1 MRQMKILFRVDA
13 SLIIGTG
20 HVMRCLT
27 LAKALAATGTEC
39 HFACREH
46 PGNLIDFIRQQGFE
60 VTALPMPKDRQPTGD
75 EAEVSALAHSAWLGC
90 DWASDAAQTKV
101 GAGGTAN
108 DWLVVDHYAL
118 DASWESAMREVAKRI
133 MVIDDLADRQH
144 DCDVLLDQNYYRD
157 MQTRYDGKVPPDC
170 RNLLG
175 PRYALLRDE
184 FREWRAQVKPRSGE
198 VKRILMF
205 FGGIDAG
212 NFTGLAIKAL
222 SALGINGVEVD
233 VVIGAQHPQR
243 AEIEQACV
251 TQGYACH
258 VQTSRMAELMVAAD
272 LAIGAGGSA
281 TWERCCLGLPALSI
295 CIAENQRKQIADAAE
310 AGLLYAPF
318 GEGDLV
324 NLIRHHAICLL
335 ENASLL
341 KLISNTAMKVVDGL
355 GALRIVSEIGSP
367 EMGADNVY
375 VRLAVA
381 DDAAVVWPW
390 RNNESTRRYFFD
402 PLPVELETHVAWWNR
417 SLVDPKR
424 VLLIGSL
431 GVRAFG
437 VIRFDFDTSESAVI
451 SIYLDP
457 DKTGSGIGRTLLS
470 AGLNWLEEHHPE
482 MNSVSAEILPE
493 NYASVSVFQAAG
505 FSEQY
510 RVFALKF

>member
-1 MRQMKILFRVDA
+1 MKFLFRVDA
-13 SLIIGTG
+13 SLRIGTG

-27 LAKALAATGTEC
+27 LAKALAATGAQC

-60 VTALPMPKDRQPTGD
+60 VAALPMPKDPQPIGD

-90 DWASDAAQTKV
+90 DWSTDAAQTKV
-101 GAGGTAN
+101 GAGGKAN

-118 DASWESAMREVAKRI
+118 DASWESAMRNVAKKI
-133 MVIDDLADRQH
+133 MVIDDLADRRH
-144 DCDVLLDQNYYRD
+144 ECDVLLDQNFYVD
-157 MQTRYDGKVPPDC
+157 MNSRYVDKVPPHC
-170 RNLLG
+170 RMLLG
-175 PRYALLRDE
+175 PRFALLREE
-184 FREWRAQVKPRSGE
+184 FREWRAQVRPRSGE

-205 FGGIDAG
+205 FGGIDTA

-222 SALGINGVEVD
+222 SALRIKGVEVD

-243 AEIEQACV
+243 SEIEQACGM
-251 TQGYACH
+251 QGYACH

-295 CIAENQRKQIADAAE
+295 CTAENQRKQIADAAE

-324 NLIRHHAICLL
+324 NLIRHHGKCLL
-335 ENASLL
+335 ENVSLL
-341 KLISNTAMKVVDGL
+341 KLISNTAMKMVDGL
-355 GALRIVSEIGSP
+355 GAFRVGSEISSL
-367 EMGADNVY
+367 EKGANNVY

-381 DDAAVVWPW
+381 DDAAVVWAW

-402 PLPVELETHVAWWNR
+402 PSPVGLETHVAWWNL
-417 SLVDPKR
+417 SVLDPKR

-431 GVRAFG
+431 GVRSFG
-437 VIRFDFDTSESAVI
+437 VIRFDFDASESAVI
-451 SIYLDP
+451 SIYVDSEM
-457 DKTGSGIGRTLLS
+457 TGKGLGRKLLS
-470 AGLNWLEEHHPE
+470 AGLNWLKENHPE
-482 MNSVSAEILPE
+482 MSSVSAEILPE
-493 NYASVSVFQAAG
+493 NSVSVNVFQAAG